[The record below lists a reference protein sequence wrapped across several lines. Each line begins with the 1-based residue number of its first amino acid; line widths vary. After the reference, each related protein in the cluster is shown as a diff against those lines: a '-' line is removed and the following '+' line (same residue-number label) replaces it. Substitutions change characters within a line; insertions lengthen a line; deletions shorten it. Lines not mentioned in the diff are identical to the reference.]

1 MTNHSRNERISNMIV
16 LFDESG
22 TPTINNDSRTDW
34 FLGVS
39 VRYEEADEEM
49 IFEKSRDIFYLSK
62 SSPVK
67 NDGINNLRAIKMAL
81 LLIDLPLHICVS
93 KIDLSNSIF
102 REHITSYESFG
113 NIARSTYR
121 GIRNRPIAQIIHTHI
136 LDHCLFNTIE
146 SHVNVKNEESIFK
159 IFIDNWS
166 IPKNDIDTS
175 LKYRASSLQ
184 RQISSLKNKTIAI
197 HPINLLIKDSKRKRF
212 IDSIASIVSRAY
224 LKEDN
229 NKYCPDY
236 ENILHQSKKYTN
248 EDVTQYSIT
257 LMQRMMM
264 QV

>member
-1 MTNHSRNERISNMIV
+1 MIV

-22 TPTINNDSRTDW
+22 TPTINNDSRADW

-39 VRYEEADEEM
+39 VRYEEFDEEI
-49 IFEKSRDIFYLSK
+49 IFKKSRDIFYLSK

-67 NDGINNLRAIKMAL
+67 NDGINDSRATKMAE

-93 KIDLSNSIF
+93 KIDLSNSVF

-121 GIRNRPIAQIIHTHI
+121 NIRNRPIAQIIHTHM

-146 SHVNVKNEESIFK
+146 SHVNIRNEELIFK

-166 IPKNDIDTS
+166 APKNDFNI
-175 LKYRASSLQ
+175 LLEYRALSLQ
-184 RQISSLKNKTIAI
+184 KQISSLKNKAI
-197 HPINLLIKDSKRKRF
+197 TVHPIELLIHDSNKKRF

-224 LKEDN
+224 LKESN
-229 NKYCPDY
+229 NKYCPNY
-236 ENILHQSKKYTN
+236 ENILRQSKKYTD
-248 EDVTQYSIT
+248 EDATQYSIN
-257 LMQRMMM
+257 LMQRMMG
-264 QV
+264 QI